1 MTRARRV
8 IGLTFDGRAIFEP
21 AESGS
26 SLVLAAA
33 GGGKTT
39 CAAIPSILSM
49 LSDRGTAIF
58 ISDVKKGEIA
68 AQIAP
73 VCVKYGRPFAVIDEF
88 GERPELEQ
96 YRVSVNPFGD
106 LPRVKERGVG
116 ELLFKIENISHAL
129 KEEPADD
136 AKNFYWREA
145 PRKDFIENGTHILVD
160 RHPRLAT
167 PGGLTSLLS
176 DPDTW
181 VKALEIAAEEG
192 DERLKAA
199 ARQVLDLKRNN
210 AEHYSQ
216 HQNAA
221 LTALKIFAD
230 GPLKEAGRSPTTTHR
245 ELIESGAVVCFVN
258 PVRHADRLGSFF
270 ALHFLALLGEKL
282 AGCSGRMELILDE
295 FTNAPLRDAL
305 RRITIQRAFGVRTH
319 FLAQSRQDIVRKY
332 GERETAILEENCTI
346 KQWLKFSNFEEAERV
361 SKAIGEETNVRTG
374 LGLSTEKSSF
384 SGNFSTGRGR
394 IFTAEELMRLPPD
407 EQILHVSG
415 VGFIHC
421 RKIKQ
426 NQIAPYCDDLGDN
439 PLEGRRM
446 PSDAK
451 VRLTIPKPEDLV

>member
-1 MTRARRV
+1 MTRPRR
-8 IGLTFDGRAIFEP
+8 ILGLTFDGRAISEP
-21 AESGS
+21 ADSGS

-39 CAAIPSILSM
+39 CAAMPSILSM
-49 LSDRGTAIF
+49 LSDKQTAIF
-58 ISDVKKGEIA
+58 VSDVKAGEIA

-73 VCVKYGRPFAVIDEF
+73 VCAKNGRPFAVIDEF
-88 GERPELEQ
+88 GERPELAQ
-96 YRVSVNPFGD
+96 YRVSLNPFGD
-106 LPRVKERGVG
+106 LLREKKRGVG
-116 ELLFKIENISHAL
+116 ELLFKVENISHAL

-145 PRKDFIENGTHILVD
+145 PRKDFIENGIHMLVD
-160 RHPRLAT
+160 RNPRLAT
-167 PGGLTSLLS
+167 PGGLTSLLA
-176 DPDTW
+176 DPETWDT
-181 VKALEIAAEEG
+181 ALNIAVEEG

-199 ARQVLDLKRNN
+199 ARQVLNLKKNN

-216 HQNAA
+216 HLNAA

-230 GPLKEAGRSPTTTHR
+230 GPLKEAGRTPTTTHR
-245 ELIESGAVVCFVN
+245 ELIESGAVVCFIN
-258 PVRHADRLGSFF
+258 PVRHADRLGSYF

-282 AGCSGRMELILDE
+282 SGCRGRMELILDE

-361 SKAIGEETNVRTG
+361 SKAIGDRTNVSTG
-374 LGLSTEKSSF
+374 LGLSTDKSGF
-384 SGNFSTGRGR
+384 SGNFSIGRGR
-394 IFTAEELMRLPPD
+394 IFSAEELMRLPPN
-407 EQILHVSG
+407 EQILHVAG

-421 RKIKQ
+421 LKIKQ

-446 PSDAK
+446 PSDPK
-451 VRLTIPKPEDLV
+451 VRLTPPKPEAKP